1 MNIHRRFIFQFFGQL
16 ITVFVLFFI
25 ILIAFWAFLGFSM
38 MDFESKQ
45 DLSNAEDYFVSDH
58 VTFKNGKAVFKE
70 ELKILA
76 KEQKGWLLAI
86 NENGEVLGHFNVP
99 GNPPVTLKESEIA
112 AMIYGRD
119 SGDLS
124 QYTYWK
130 IGDKSHFVL
139 FGRIQMA
146 SKLLE
151 QISPAVDWNLKELNL
166 PEKVQNELAKRNGW
180 VQLIGADGNVADDFG
195 VRNQQTHYSVKE
207 LLAKQDTERS
217 STALHFDSDTAQA
230 ILVGVPADEKGSTLE
245 KSLFESLNKS
255 LIIIFIMAFLLLLG
269 GTLWYARKF
278 GVPLLTLM
286 KWIQNLGNGV
296 YQEPGDVHG
305 RPATRTK
312 KGKLKRKFRLYKE
325 LIATLAQLTETLK
338 ETEKQQRI
346 MAQTREEWIS
356 GLSHDLKTPLSSIS
370 GYAQM
375 LASPDYSWSEK
386 ETREFSGIMS
396 EKSDYMMDL
405 LEDLTLTYRLRNR
418 ALPIAKVPTNINEFI
433 RRIIIQY
440 INDPVNQDKTF
451 NFIPHPES
459 ITAAIDAK
467 WFQRILDNILA
478 NAIKYN
484 PAGTAITVTLS
495 SIEEHLLVVKIEDNG
510 IGMDSITLGKLFSR
524 YYRGTHTGETGSG
537 TGLGMAIAKQLV
549 QLHGGSINVQSE
561 PQNGTIIRIILPAS

>member
-25 ILIAFWAFLGFSM
+25 ILISFWAFLGFSM

-45 DLSNAEDYFVSDH
+45 DLSNAEDYFISDH
-58 VTFKNGKAVFKE
+58 VSFKDGKAFFKE

-86 NENGEVLGHFNVP
+86 NKNGEVLGHYNVL

-119 SGDLS
+119 SDLS
-124 QYTYWK
+124 QYTYWE
-130 IGDKSHFVL
+130 IGDEAHFVL

-146 SKLLE
+146 AKLLE
-151 QISPAVDWNLKELNL
+151 QISPATDWKHEKLNL

-180 VQLIGADGNVADDFG
+180 VQLIRADGKVADDYG

-207 LLAKQDTERS
+207 LLAKQDMEGS
-217 STALHFDSDTAQA
+217 STALHFDPDTEQA
-230 ILVGVPADEKGSTLE
+230 ILVGVPADEKNSTLE
-245 KSLFESLNKS
+245 KSLLESLNKS
-255 LIIIFIMAFLLLLG
+255 LIIIFIIAFLLLLG

-286 KWIQNLGNGV
+286 KWIQNLGSGV

-312 KGKLKRKFRLYKE
+312 NGKLKRKFRLYKE

-338 ETEKQQRI
+338 ETEKQRRV

-375 LASPDYSWSEK
+375 LASTDYSWSEK
-386 ETREFSGIMS
+386 ETRAFAGIMS
-396 EKSDYMMDL
+396 EKSAYMMDL
-405 LEDLTLTYRLRNR
+405 LEDLTLTYRLKNN
-418 ALPIAKVPTNINEFI
+418 ALPIAKVRTDLNEFI
-433 RRIIIQY
+433 RRIIIHY
-440 INDPVNQDKTF
+440 INDPVYQDRTF
-451 NFIPHPES
+451 HFIPHPES
-459 ITAAIDAK
+459 ITASIDPK
-467 WFQRILDNILA
+467 WFQRILDNIIA

-484 PAGTAITVTLS
+484 PPGTAISVSLS
-495 SIEEHLLVVKIEDNG
+495 SIEEHLIVINIKDDG
-510 IGMDSITLGKLFSR
+510 IGMDSATLGKLFSR

-537 TGLGMAIAKQLV
+537 SGLGMAITKQLV
-549 QLHGGSINVQSE
+549 HLHGGTINVQSK
-561 PQNGTIIRIILPAS
+561 PQNGTLIRIMLPVH

>member
-45 DLSNAEDYFVSDH
+45 DLSNAEDYFMSDH

-99 GNPPVTLKESEIA
+99 GNPPVTFKESEIA

-119 SGDLS
+119 SDLS

-130 IGDKSHFVL
+130 IGDESHFVL

-151 QISPAVDWNLKELNL
+151 QISPAVDWNLKKLNL

-180 VQLIGADGNVADDFG
+180 VQLIGADGKVADDFG

-217 STALHFDSDTAQA
+217 STALHFDPDTAQA

-296 YQEPGDVHG
+296 YQEPGDVHS

-312 KGKLKRKFRLYKE
+312 KGKLKRKFLLYKE

-459 ITAAIDAK
+459 ITAPIDAK